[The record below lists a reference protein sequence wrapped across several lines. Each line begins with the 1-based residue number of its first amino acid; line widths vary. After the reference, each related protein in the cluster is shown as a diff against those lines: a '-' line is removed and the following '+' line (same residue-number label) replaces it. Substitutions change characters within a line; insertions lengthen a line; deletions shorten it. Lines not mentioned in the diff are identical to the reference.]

1 MAGVF
6 TTLYQG
12 IAVPALRL
20 CLGIVA
26 PFNAKVRRRLA
37 QESTLWKSA
46 SWRLTTDQRRRVWF
60 HAASMG
66 ELEQLLPIIER
77 LRVLRSDLCIVTTCT
92 SPSGRDHAAA
102 QACIDHALY
111 LPLDRQRTIRA
122 FITAIDPLMVIIDR
136 YDLWPAMISEL
147 HHRAVPIHVINATMP
162 SSARWPFMRSFTRR
176 VYAMVSCLT
185 AVSETDADQLGDLLN
200 RSVNWLPDT
209 RMDRVM
215 ERVQRAAESAPVL
228 PAWSGK
234 TLVLGST
241 WPDDETMMLSAFASF
256 PRSGWRL
263 VIVPHEP
270 SEGALRSIEQR
281 ISCVR
286 LSSIAD
292 GHSAHTPHVLVDSV
306 GRLLELYSS
315 ATAAYVGGGF
325 GAGVHS
331 LAEPAGFGLPL
342 ACGPGIER
350 SREAAALIASDAL
363 SVLHIVDQA
372 RAWLHTIDDP
382 AFCAA
387 AERSTRDYVSSNTG
401 SAEAYLTVILKE
413 LPAADSSE

>member
-136 YDLWPAMISEL
+136 YDLWPAMISEQIG
-147 HHRAVPIHVINATMP
+147 RAHV
-162 SSARWPFMRSFTRR
+162 
-176 VYAMVSCLT
+176 
-185 AVSETDADQLGDLLN
+185 
-200 RSVNWLPDT
+200 
-209 RMDRVM
+209 
-215 ERVQRAAESAPVL
+215 
-228 PAWSGK
+228 
-234 TLVLGST
+234 
-241 WPDDETMMLSAFASF
+241 
-256 PRSGWRL
+256 
-263 VIVPHEP
+263 
-270 SEGALRSIEQR
+270 
-281 ISCVR
+281 
-286 LSSIAD
+286 
-292 GHSAHTPHVLVDSV
+292 
-306 GRLLELYSS
+306 
-315 ATAAYVGGGF
+315 
-325 GAGVHS
+325 
-331 LAEPAGFGLPL
+331 
-342 ACGPGIER
+342 
-350 SREAAALIASDAL
+350 
-363 SVLHIVDQA
+363 
-372 RAWLHTIDDP
+372 
-382 AFCAA
+382 
-387 AERSTRDYVSSNTG
+387 
-401 SAEAYLTVILKE
+401 
-413 LPAADSSE
+413 